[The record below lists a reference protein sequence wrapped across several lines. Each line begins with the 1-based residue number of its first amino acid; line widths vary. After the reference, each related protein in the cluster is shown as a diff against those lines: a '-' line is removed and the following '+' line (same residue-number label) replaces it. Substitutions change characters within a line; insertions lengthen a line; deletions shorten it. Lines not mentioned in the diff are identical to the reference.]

1 MTIILKNK
9 HTLKVDE
16 FYFKCCVGKNGLT
29 KKKMEGDKKTPKGS
43 FQIENLYFRA
53 DRIKKPQTFLKCVA
67 INKDMGWCNDIKSLK
82 KYNKL
87 VKIRDEIKYEKLK
100 RRDYKYDLLIPIKY
114 NFRNPVPGLGSC
126 IFIHLTRDYKGTAGC
141 IGLSKKDF
149 LIMLRIINKKTKI
162 NIL

>member
-1 MTIILKNK
+1 MIIFLKNK

-16 FYFKCCVGKNGLT
+16 FYFNCCIGKEGLT
-29 KKKMEGDKKTPKGS
+29 KKKKEGDKKTPKGS

-53 DRIKKPQTFLKCVA
+53 DRIKKPKTSLKC
-67 INKDMGWCNDIKSLK
+67 IKIKKDMGWCNDIKLPE
-82 KYNKL
+82 KYNKR
-87 VKIRDEIKYEKLK
+87 VKIRDGIKHEKLK
-100 RRDYKYDLLIPIKY
+100 RKDYKYDLLIPIKY
-114 NFRNPVPGLGSC
+114 NFRNPVLGIGSC
-126 IFIHLTRDYKGTAGC
+126 IFIHLTKDYKGTAGC